1 MKRPGIIAL
10 TVAVAMGLAT
20 ASFAQSGG
28 AGGAGGGA
36 AGAGTGASSGAGGA
50 GTGTGTGMNG
60 TGMNS
65 NGMNGTNG
73 MHPSTPGYNPGL
85 NGDTAGLVA
94 RTPTINEDRVDRQIE
109 SRTAAVSRAKPR
121 VYSAF

>member
-10 TVAVAMGLAT
+10 TLVVATGLAT
-20 ASFAQSGG
+20 PSFAQSGG

-36 AGAGTGASSGAGGA
+36 AGGGTGASSGAGGA

-65 NGMNGTNG
+65 NGMNGNNG

-85 NGDTAGLVA
+85 NANHSGPGG
-94 RTPTINEDRVDRQIE
+94 INTNNQ
-109 SRTAAVSRAKPR
+109 
-121 VYSAF
+121 